1 MCKHLSLKD
10 GNELPI
16 LHTTMT
22 PNTNDGAHGFLNPPA
37 GKLEGEPGM
46 VPKWLPTEF
55 SNSTAN

>member
-1 MCKHLSLKD
+1 MVLD

-37 GKLEGEPGM
+37 GKLGGEPEWNHKALI
-46 VPKWLPTEF
+46 PNEF
-55 SNSTAN
+55 MNSPLN